1 MGKFDGILFCTDLDD
16 TLLDKQKNVPEQ
28 NLKAIEYFKSNGG
41 TFTFVTGR
49 THLGIGGVLSQVEPN
64 TVIGTLNGG
73 AIYDHKQNKNIMEIE
88 LEDGF
93 ENILEFIDKSFPD
106 IGFEV
111 MCHDKCWI
119 CKENDLI
126 IKHINHEK
134 LPLIKC
140 DYHNVP
146 GKRGK
151 VLIVGEI
158 ERINALIPE
167 LKKLE
172 DAKKFDFVRSTRH
185 YYEILPKGANK
196 GNLLKEIAKINGID
210 ISKTIAVG
218 DNDNDI
224 KMLEYAGCGYAV
236 ANANENAK
244 KAADR
249 ITVSNL
255 DGAIAKIIEDLDNG
269 LIFR

>member
-16 TLLDKQKNVPEQ
+16 TLLDKEKNVSKE
-28 NLKAIEYFKSNGG
+28 NLEAIEYFKNNGG

-49 THLGIGGVLSQVEPN
+49 THLGIGAVLRQVEPN

-73 AIYDHKQNKNIMEIE
+73 AIYDHKKNKNIMEIE
-88 LEDGF
+88 IGEGF
-93 ENILEFIDKSFPD
+93 VELLEFIDKEFPD

-111 MCHDKCWI
+111 MCHDNCWI
-119 CKENDLI
+119 CKQNDI
-126 IKHINHEK
+126 VIRHINHEK
-134 LPLIKC
+134 LPLITC

-151 VLIVGEI
+151 VLIVGETH
-158 ERINALIPE
+158 RIDALIPE
-167 LKKLE
+167 LKKQKN
-172 DAKKFDFVRSTRH
+172 AKDFDFVRSTRH
-185 YYEILPKGANK
+185 YYEILPKGSNK

-218 DNDNDI
+218 DNDNDL
-224 KMLEYAGCGYAV
+224 KMLEYAGCGFAV
-236 ANANENAK
+236 ENATDSAK

-255 DGAIAKIIEDLDNG
+255 ESAIATIIKELDEG
-269 LIFR
+269 LIF